1 MLVLIVEHKN
11 YMQRFVRY
19 MATMEQRM
27 SAVEQDVSSIK
38 ATLEHL
44 ATKADL
50 AEVKTDI
57 AKLDAKL
64 EKSVSDLT
72 WRMFVMVVG
81 LMVAGIASSC
91 RRCHRPIFD

>member
-1 MLVLIVEHKN
+1 
-11 YMQRFVRY
+11 

-44 ATKADL
+44 ATKAD
-50 AEVKTDI
+50 I
-57 AKLDAKL
+57 ARLDAKL

-81 LMVAGIASSC
+81 LMAGIASVVAVVQTV
-91 RRCHRPIFD
+91 FD